1 MANVNRVRNGGFEQS
16 SPPTVGPFWTATGT
30 AVTATGDQLL
40 GANYAILAVDGDA
53 ISQPLLPLQVGE
65 NYTFQAAF
73 STAASTG
80 TIDVDITGQPTRSFQ
95 AVNIIVGDY
104 AFYNFDFTATDAN
117 STLTITNN
125 TGVATP
131 VQIDVVS
138 VKLA

>member
-16 SPPTVGPFWTATGT
+16 TPPGVGPFWSPIGT
-30 AVTATGDQLL
+30 AITETTDELL
-40 GANYAILAVDGDA
+40 GANNANLQASGDS

-73 STAASTG
+73 STPATDG

-95 AVNIIVGDY
+95 AANVISGQY
-104 AFYNFDFTATDAN
+104 AFYNFDFTATTAN
-117 STLTITNN
+117 STLTITNS
-125 TGVATP
+125 TVTSAA
-131 VQIDVVS
+131 VKIDVVS

>member
-40 GANYAILAVDGDA
+40 GDNYAILAVAGDA

-73 STAASTG
+73 STASGAG
-80 TIDVDITGQPTRSFQ
+80 TIDVEITGQPTRSFQ
-95 AVNIIVGDY
+95 ALNVISGDY
-104 AFYNFDFTATDAN
+104 AFYNFDFTATT
-117 STLTITNN
+117 SSPTLTIRS
-125 TGVATP
+125 TGLSTP
-131 VQIDVVS
+131 LQIDVVS